1 MKVKILLIAGSR
13 TVSEEDAF
21 TIIEEEALR
30 RGWNKETISLVLSG
44 HARGPDRAGERWAAK
59 EGIPIKCFIPKW
71 ERYGRVAG
79 MIRNQEMATQAD
91 LSLVV
96 WDHKSSGSK
105 NTIDTMTAM
114 EKEVVVV
121 IKEQKQ

>member
-1 MKVKILLIAGSR
+1 MKILLIAGSR

-21 TIIEEEALR
+21 TIIEEEAIR

-71 ERYGRVAG
+71 ERFGRSAG
-79 MIRNQEMATQAD
+79 MIRNREMAEQAD
-91 LSLVV
+91 VSLSI
-96 WDHKSSGSK
+96 WDMKSAGTK

-114 EKEVVVV
+114 GKEVVVV